1 MKQDRRNHGQGLVA
15 LAIVL
20 CVFLWKIP
28 AVSALQIRRELHDII
43 EVADD
48 KLVAAIYVLLQSL
61 LQNDTSI
68 VGFTGSGKPL
78 TKEEFIA
85 RIRESHAVGNAGKVK
100 TAAELLEE
108 IQTW

>member
-1 MKQDRRNHGQGLVA
+1 M
-15 LAIVL
+15 
-20 CVFLWKIP
+20 
-28 AVSALQIRRELHDII
+28 SALQIRRELHDII

-48 KLVAAIYVLLQSL
+48 KLVAAVYVLLQSL
-61 LQNDTSI
+61 LQNDASI
-68 VGFTGSGKPL
+68 VGFTGARKPL

-85 RIRESHAVGNAGKVK
+85 RIRESHAAGSAGKVR

>member
-1 MKQDRRNHGQGLVA
+1 M
-15 LAIVL
+15 
-20 CVFLWKIP
+20 
-28 AVSALQIRRELHDII
+28 SALQIRRELHDII

-48 KLVAAIYVLLQSL
+48 KLVAAVYVLLQSL
-61 LQNDTSI
+61 LQNDASI
-68 VGFTGSGKPL
+68 VGFTGAGKPL

-85 RIRESHAVGNAGKVK
+85 RIRASHAAGSAGKVR

>member
-1 MKQDRRNHGQGLVA
+1 M
-15 LAIVL
+15 
-20 CVFLWKIP
+20 
-28 AVSALQIRRELHDII
+28 SALQIRRELHDII

-48 KLVAAIYVLLQSL
+48 KLVAAVYVLQQSL
-61 LQNDTSI
+61 LQNDASI
-68 VGFTGSGKPL
+68 VGFTGAGKPL

-85 RIRESHAVGNAGKVK
+85 RIRESHAAGSAGKVR